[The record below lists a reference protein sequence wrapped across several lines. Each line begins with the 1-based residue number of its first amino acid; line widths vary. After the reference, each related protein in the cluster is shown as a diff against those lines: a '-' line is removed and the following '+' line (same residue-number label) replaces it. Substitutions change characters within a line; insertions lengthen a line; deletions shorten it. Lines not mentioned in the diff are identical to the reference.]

1 MRRIGLPG
9 LAGEMENIDP
19 LIIPQGVQGARKQE
33 PGPSHSTGLAFS
45 LVWKIVIA
53 RDSSLS

>member
-1 MRRIGLPG
+1 
-9 LAGEMENIDP
+9 MENIDP
-19 LIIPQGVQGARKQE
+19 LIIPQGVQGAGKQD
-33 PGPSHSTGLAFS
+33 PGPSHSTGPAFS